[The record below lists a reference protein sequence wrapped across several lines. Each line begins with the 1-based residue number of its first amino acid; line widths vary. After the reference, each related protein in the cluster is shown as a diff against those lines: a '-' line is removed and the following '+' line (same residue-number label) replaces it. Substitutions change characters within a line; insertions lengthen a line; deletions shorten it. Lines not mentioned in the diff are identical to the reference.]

1 MDEGRI
7 IEKKNTEEHMRR
19 LTRAFAVGL
28 VLAFIATACTSGTT
42 TTPSPTADASSR
54 AQGSTQPRLDLSTY
68 QYALQTK
75 GRIRIGTQ
83 EDNTPFSVRNP
94 ATGKWEGFDVA
105 IGREIAKAIFGASDD
120 PDKYIEY
127 VPVSSATRI
136 PFLADNKADVIIKTF
151 TINGDRRKQI
161 DFTDAYFKTGQRIL
175 VKKDNTTIN
184 EAADLAGKTVCAQLG
199 STSEQN
205 VSAATSNAA
214 RMLLLDSY
222 PACLL
227 ALQQGQADA
236 VSTDETILF
245 GLAKQDANTKLVGKY
260 FSAELY
266 GIGVKKSVGGD
277 RTGFVDFLN
286 RTQVAMI
293 TNGTWAKLYE
303 QYITPVSF
311 DKKRTPDD

>member
-1 MDEGRI
+1 
-7 IEKKNTEEHMRR
+7 MRGF
-19 LTRAFAVGL
+19 TRAFALGL
-28 VLAFIATACTSGTT
+28 VLTFIAAACTGGGT
-42 TTPSPTADASSR
+42 TTPSPTGAAS
-54 AQGSTQPRLDLSTY
+54 ATTSTSDRPKLELSTY

-75 GRIRIGTQ
+75 GKIRIGTQ
-83 EDNTPFSVRNP
+83 EDNTPFSVKNP
-94 ATGKWEGFDVA
+94 ATGKWDGFDVA
-105 IGREIAKAIFGASDD
+105 YGREIAKAIFGSSDD

-127 VPVSSATRI
+127 VPVTSATRI
-136 PFLADNKADVIIKTF
+136 PSLTDNKADVIIKTF
-151 TINGDRRKQI
+151 TINEDRKKQI
-161 DFTDAYFKTGQRIL
+161 DFTDVYFRTGQRIL
-175 VKKDNTTIN
+175 VKKDNTSIK
-184 EAADLAGKTVCAQLG
+184 EAADLAGKTVCAQRG

-205 VSAATSNAA
+205 ISKATANAA
-214 RMLLLDSY
+214 RLLLLDSY

-260 FSAELY
+260 FSTELY

-286 RTQVAMI
+286 RAQIAMI
-293 TNGTWAKLYE
+293 INGTWAKLYE
-303 QYITPVSF
+303 QYISPVSF

>member
-1 MDEGRI
+1 MGG
-7 IEKKNTEEHMRR
+7 
-19 LTRAFAVGL
+19 LTRAFALGL
-28 VLAFIATACTSGTT
+28 VLTFVATACSGGT
-42 TTPSPTADASSR
+42 TTPSPTSGASASATSDR
-54 AQGSTQPRLDLSTY
+54 PKLELSTY
-68 QYALQTK
+68 QYALQVK
-75 GRIRIGTQ
+75 GKIRIGTQ
-83 EDNTPFSVRNP
+83 EDNTPFSVKNP
-94 ATGKWEGFDVA
+94 ATGKWDGFDVA
-105 IGREIAKAIFGASDD
+105 YGREIAKAIFGESAD

-127 VPVSSATRI
+127 VAVTSATRI
-136 PFLADNKADVIIKTF
+136 PSLTDSQADVVIKTF
-151 TINGDRRKQI
+151 TINEDRKKQI
-161 DFTDAYFKTGQRIL
+161 DFTDVYFRTGQRIL
-175 VKKDNTTIN
+175 VKKDNTTIK
-184 EAADLAGKTVCAQLG
+184 EAADLAGKTVCAQRG

-205 VSAATSNAA
+205 ISAATASAA
-214 RMLLLDSY
+214 RLLLLDSY

-245 GLAKQDANTKLVGKY
+245 GLVKQDANTKIVGKY
-260 FSAELY
+260 FSTEPY

-303 QYITPVSF
+303 QYISPVSF

>member
-1 MDEGRI
+1 
-7 IEKKNTEEHMRR
+7 MRGF
-19 LTRAFAVGL
+19 TRAFALGL
-28 VLAFIATACTSGTT
+28 VLTFIATACSGGT
-42 TTPSPTADASSR
+42 TTPSPTAGAST
-54 AQGSTQPRLDLSTY
+54 STRPKFDLATY
-68 QYALQTK
+68 QYSLQTK
-75 GRIRIGTQ
+75 GKIRIGTQ
-83 EDNTPFSVRNP
+83 EDNTPFSVKNP

-105 IGREIAKAIFGASDD
+105 YGREIAKAIFGESDD

-127 VPVSSATRI
+127 VPVTSATRI
-136 PFLADNKADVIIKTF
+136 PSLTDNKADVIIKTF
-151 TINGDRRKQI
+151 TINDDRKKQI
-161 DFTDAYFKTGQRIL
+161 DFTDVYFKTGQRIL
-175 VKKDNTTIN
+175 VKKDNTSIK
-184 EAADLAGKTVCAQLG
+184 EAADLAGKTVCAQRG

-205 VSAATSNAA
+205 ISAATSNAA
-214 RMLLLDSY
+214 RLLLLDSY

-260 FSAELY
+260 FSTELY

-303 QYITPVSF
+303 QYISPVSF